1 MELTYASDY
10 QPQVRSVRRQVMGGV
25 GVVLVAIAS
34 TAIYAA
40 VATTPG
46 VSHDISP
53 AKAHEPPADVSPER
67 VAELI
72 TSDPA
77 VLKPLSVQD
86 AVAANSAIAVAT
98 VANPSSSPLV
108 VSGGSED
115 FARAL
120 QCMTTAIYYEAG
132 NESIDGGRAVAQV
145 ILNRVRHTAYPNSV
159 CGVVYQGSERQTG
172 CQFSFTCDGSLLRQP
187 RQSSWIRAQALAA
200 EALSGRV
207 YAPVGLSTHYHANY
221 VLPYWAPTLL
231 KTAVVGAHIFYRW
244 TGTAGTQVAF
254 RSAYAGENS
263 ATGALP
269 IDPAVAPLALEAGAS
284 PVPTERR
291 VLDQS
296 VTNEEHDRP
305 SLAGAPVVANRW
317 VLGTTPPAVTGREIA
332 MKAAP
337 VALN

>member
-1 MELTYASDY
+1 
-10 QPQVRSVRRQVMGGV
+10 MGAV
-25 GVVLVAIAS
+25 GFVLLAIAS

-40 VATTPG
+40 LAASQG
-46 VSHDISP
+46 DSQDF
-53 AKAHEPPADVSPER
+53 AQAEAHQPPADVSPER

-77 VLKPLSVQD
+77 VLKPLSVED

-98 VANPSSSPLV
+98 VANPSSSPLI
-108 VSGGSED
+108 VSGGSGD
-115 FARAL
+115 FAQAL

-172 CQFSFTCDGSLLRQP
+172 CQFSFTCDGSLLRKP
-187 RQSSWIRAQALAA
+187 RQSSWLRAQALAA

-269 IDPAVAPLALEAGAS
+269 IEPTVASLALEAGAS
-284 PVPTERR
+284 PVSTERR

-296 VTNEEHDRP
+296 IAKEEHDRP
-305 SLAGAPVVANRW
+305 GLAETPVVAERW
-317 VLGTTPPAVTGREIA
+317 VLGTTPPPVAGREIA
-332 MKAAP
+332 MKTAP